1 MGTVEGNRYLYLTTP
16 LGEDKLLL
24 SGFTGQE
31 GLSRLFHFELDLL
44 ADLSTV
50 VEFDKLIGQK
60 VSFGIQGTDSRQP
73 ARDLHG
79 IVTEFSQGK
88 RDFSFTE
95 FKMTIV
101 PAVWTLTRKFRS
113 RIFQHITIPDLL
125 KKLFEGFDVLYEL
138 QGTYEPREYVT
149 QYQESDFAFASR
161 LMEEEG
167 IFYLFKFTPG
177 AHKMVV
183 ADSSQSHP
191 DIPGDSKLIFE
202 TMEGGERDEERIRQ
216 WRKAQIWDS
225 GKYALWDHKFQ
236 LPHKHL
242 EAEKIVK
249 DSVQVGKV
257 SHKLKLAGNEDM
269 EILEHPGRYALR
281 FDGIDKGGAPAPDRL
296 GEIFQDN
303 KRTTDLRMQLAESG
317 MIAMEGASNCRQ
329 ITAGHKFN
337 LQRHFDGNGQ
347 YVITNVS
354 HDAAEGSFRAESG
367 TEGENHYG
375 NTFSAQP
382 FELPYRPSRDTA
394 SPTISGPTT
403 AVVVGP
409 SGEEIFTDP
418 YGRVKVKF
426 MWDPA
431 ADSTDTSCWARVAT
445 SWAGQN
451 WGSIH
456 LPRIGQEVIVI
467 FENGDPDHPLVIGSV
482 YNPDQMPPYTLPD
495 HKTVSTI
502 KSRSSKQGTK
512 NNYNEFRFED
522 LKGKEQVFVH
532 AERDKD
538 ERVKAESREV
548 VGGNRHLIVEQDQ
561 KEVVGVDKHSTV
573 KGNCRF
579 TTEGERHVHVKKKVR
594 ELYEDVVQQKIYKDH
609 KLEVYGN
616 QNRTV
621 NGDVKECIM
630 AGSESMVLNVGNTY
644 HENSEGSWT
653 LNCPTGLIYAKGQSI
668 DLTANP
674 NGLISLSVGSSCITI
689 TSSSIAITAP
699 MVLINSSPGG
709 PVMLP
714 SFGPQKKL
722 PDSIGQ
728 LMQFDDPTDAAAPD
742 AADDGTKF
750 DKM

>member
-16 LGEDKLLL
+16 LGPDKLLL

-31 GLSRLFHFELDLL
+31 GLNKLFHFELDLL
-44 ADLSTV
+44 ADLTTV

-60 VSFGIQGTDSRQP
+60 ISFGVQGSDSRLV

-79 IVTEFSQGK
+79 IVTAFSQGK
-88 RDFSFTE
+88 RDFNVTE
-95 FKMTIV
+95 FKMTIA

-125 KKLFEGFDVLYEL
+125 KTIFEGFDVAYEL

-149 QYQESDFAFASR
+149 QYQESDFDFASR

-167 IFYLFKFTPG
+167 IFYLFKFTRG

-183 ADSSQSHP
+183 ADSPQSHP

-202 TMEGGERDEERIRQ
+202 TIEGGERDEERISQ

-225 GKYALWDHKFQ
+225 GKYTLWDHKFE

-249 DSVQVGKV
+249 DTVQVGKV
-257 SHKLKLAGNEDM
+257 SHKLKLAGNDSL

-281 FDGIDKGGAPAPDRL
+281 FDGIDKAGSPT
-296 GEIFQDN
+296 GELASIYQDN
-303 KRTTDLRMQLAESG
+303 KRTTDLRMQLVESG
-317 MIAMEGASNCRQ
+317 MIAMEGVSNCRQ

-347 YVITNVS
+347 YVITSVS
-354 HDAAEGSFRAESG
+354 HDAAEGSFRSESG

-382 FELPYRPSRDTA
+382 SELPYRPSRDTA
-394 SPTISGPTT
+394 CPTISGPMT

-495 HKTVSTI
+495 HKTVSTT
-502 KSRSSKQGTK
+502 KSRSSRQGTK
-512 NNYNEFRFED
+512 DNYNELRFED
-522 LKGKEQVFVH
+522 LMGKEQVFFQ
-532 AERDKD
+532 AERDMD
-538 ERVKAESREV
+538 ERVKAESREY
-548 VGGNRHLIVEQDQ
+548 VGGNRHLIVKKNQLENVAGS
-561 KEVVGVDKHSTV
+561 KNSTV
-573 KGNCRF
+573 GGDYLFN
-579 TTEGERHVHVKKKVR
+579 TAGEHQIHVKKKIV
-594 ELYEDVVQQKIYKDH
+594 ESYEDDMHSQ
-609 KLEVYGN
+609 
-616 QNRTV
+616 V
-621 NGDVKECIM
+621 NGNFNHACMKDENWNII
-630 AGSESMVLNVGNTY
+630 GNLNQRVMTGDQSLTVAQGNSLLMNQVGN
-644 HENSEGSWT
+644 WL
-653 LNCPTGLIYAKGQSI
+653 LNCPLGTIAMTGASLSI
-668 DLTANP
+668 NGTAA
-674 NGLISLSVGSSCITI
+674 ISLQVGGSCISI
-689 TSSSIAITAP
+689 SPASISISSP
-699 MVLINSSPGG
+699 MVLINSG
-709 PVMLP
+709 PAVAVP
-714 SFGPQKKL
+714 APPNSAC
-722 PDSIGQ
+722 
-728 LMQFDDPTDAAAPD
+728 DPVAPD
-742 AADDGTKF
+742 DVKNPAGPDTADDGTKF

>member
-1 MGTVEGNRYLYLTTP
+1 MGTLEGNRYLYLTTP
-16 LGEDKLLL
+16 LGQDKLLL

-31 GLSRLFHFELDLL
+31 GLNKLFHFELELL
-44 ADLSTV
+44 GDLSTV

-60 VSFGIQGTDSRQP
+60 VSFGIQGTDSHQV

-79 IVTEFSQGK
+79 IVTAFSQGK
-88 RDFSFTE
+88 RDFNFTE

-101 PAVWTLTRKFRS
+101 PEVWKLTRKFRS
-113 RIFQHITIPDLL
+113 RIFQHITVPDLL
-125 KKLFEGFDVLYEL
+125 KTIFSGFDVSYEL
-138 QGTYEPREYVT
+138 QGTYEPREYIT

-167 IFYLFKFTPG
+167 IFYFFKFTRG
-177 AHKMVV
+177 AHKMVL
-183 ADSSQSHP
+183 ADSSQSHS

-202 TMEGGERDEERIRQ
+202 TIEGGERDEERVSQ
-216 WRKAQIWDS
+216 WRKAQMWDS
-225 GKYALWDHKFQ
+225 GKYTLWDHKFQ

-242 EAEKIVK
+242 EADKIVK
-249 DSVQVGKV
+249 DTVQVGKV
-257 SHKLKLAGNEDM
+257 SHKLKLAGNEDL

-281 FDGIDKGGAPAPDRL
+281 FDGIDKSGSPAPSRL
-296 GEIFQDN
+296 DNIFQDN
-303 KRTTDLRMQLAESG
+303 KRTTDLRMQLTEAG
-317 MIAMEGASNCRQ
+317 MLAMEGVSNCRQ

-375 NTFSAQP
+375 NTFSSQP

-394 SPTISGPTT
+394 CPTIGGPMT

-426 MWDPA
+426 MWDSA

-495 HKTVSTI
+495 HKTVSTT

-512 NNYNEFRFED
+512 DNYNELRFED
-522 LKGKEQVFVH
+522 LMGKEQVFFQ
-532 AERDKD
+532 AERDMD
-538 ERVKAESREV
+538 ERVKAESREY
-548 VGGNRHLIVEQDQ
+548 VGGNRHLIIKKNQLES
-561 KEVVGVDKHSTV
+561 VDGSKNSTV
-573 KGNCRF
+573 GGDYLFN
-579 TTEGERHVHVKKKVR
+579 TVGEHQIHVKKKIV
-594 ELYEDVVQQKIYKDH
+594 ESYEDEMHSQVNGNYMHACMKDENWNIIGN
-609 KLEVYGN
+609 LNQRVMTGN
-616 QNRTV
+616 QSLTV
-621 NGDVKECIM
+621 AQGNSLLM
-630 AGSESMVLNVGNTY
+630 NQVGN
-644 HENSEGSWT
+644 WL
-653 LNCPTGLIYAKGQSI
+653 LNCPLGTIAMTGASI
-668 DLTANP
+668 SINGTAA
-674 NGLISLSVGSSCITI
+674 LSLQVGASCISI
-689 TSSSIAITAP
+689 TPASISISAP
-699 MVLINSSPGG
+699 MVLINSG
-709 PVMLP
+709 PAVAVP
-714 SFGPQKKL
+714 APPNSACDPQA
-722 PDSIGQ
+722 PD
-728 LMQFDDPTDAAAPD
+728 DVKNPAAPD
-742 AADDGTKF
+742 TADDGTKF